1 MATRTALPAHGG
13 AVGGWGQR
21 GNDPLADKP
30 VLIALGDSISSG
42 HHHQVQDGQVKL
54 ICDAPDYS
62 YAAEVYRRLAARP
75 GKVWADPGQYH
86 NLAHSGFGTSTAFWP
101 KGTVAGGV
109 LDGGT
114 TACMKETAFDTPIVQ
129 AVALLKARA
138 DKGVRGNKVVI
149 TAGINDT
156 NWTEVLGGL
165 AFSSL
170 RGRLNGVTAAQC
182 RDLVFKGAA
191 MIGGNNVTNA
201 TWDGPGKMATI
212 AENVVKIV
220 DQLGDADPNVEI
232 YWVEYYNMAGS
243 GGLFSSLPM
252 ACADAVEDG
261 LVLLNRVTIYRDGV
275 DASRYWRTARMV
287 ASTGL
292 DHSRTEMQQ
301 DLPGWPHPNPDGH
314 KRIATEIV
322 ELLPS

>member
-1 MATRTALPAHGG
+1 M
-13 AVGGWGQR
+13 
-21 GNDPLADKP
+21 
-30 VLIALGDSISSG
+30 LIALGDSISSG
-42 HHHQVQDGQVKL
+42 HHHLHQDGQVKL

-86 NLAHSGFGTSTAFWP
+86 NLAHSGFGTSKAFWP

-114 TACMKETAFDTPIVQ
+114 TACMKQTAFDAPIVQ

-156 NWTEVLGGL
+156 NWTEVLGDL

-232 YWVEYYNMAGS
+232 YWVEYYNMAGT
-243 GGLFSSLPM
+243 GGLLSSLPM
-252 ACADAVEDG
+252 ACAGAVDDG

-275 DASRYWRTARMV
+275 DASRYWRNARMV
-287 ASTGL
+287 STGL
-292 DHSRTEMQQ
+292 DHRNTELQQ

>member
-62 YAAEVYRRLAARP
+62 NAAEVYRRLAARP
-75 GKVWADPGQYH
+75 GRIWADPGQYH
-86 NLAHSGFGTSTAFWP
+86 NLAHSGFGTSKAFWP

-114 TACMKETAFDTPIVQ
+114 TACMKQTAFDAPIVQ

-156 NWTEVLGGL
+156 NWTQVLGDL
-165 AFSSL
+165 VVSSL

-182 RDLVFKGAA
+182 R
-191 MIGGNNVTNA
+191 
-201 TWDGPGKMATI
+201 TW
-212 AENVVKIV
+212 
-220 DQLGDADPNVEI
+220 
-232 YWVEYYNMAGS
+232 
-243 GGLFSSLPM
+243 SSR
-252 ACADAVEDG
+252 G
-261 LVLLNRVTIYRDGV
+261 RR
-275 DASRYWRTARMV
+275 
-287 ASTGL
+287 
-292 DHSRTEMQQ
+292 
-301 DLPGWPHPNPDGH
+301 
-314 KRIATEIV
+314 
-322 ELLPS
+322 